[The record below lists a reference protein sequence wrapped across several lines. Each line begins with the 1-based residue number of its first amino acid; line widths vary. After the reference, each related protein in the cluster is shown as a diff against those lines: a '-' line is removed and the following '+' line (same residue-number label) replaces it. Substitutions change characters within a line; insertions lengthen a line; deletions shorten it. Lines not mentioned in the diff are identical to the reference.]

1 MAWVLFDQGT
11 DQAHEFLLFW
21 PTASA
26 EEGSDLNVLDVPT
39 GRSIALVADKHST

>member
-1 MAWVLFDQGT
+1 MAWVLFDQCA

-21 PTASA
+21 PATIAD
-26 EEGSDLNVLDVPT
+26 EGSDLNVLDVPT